1 MFDSKKLPPFK
12 FTEVKTDEGL
22 FDTSIIIKAS
32 NGKSI
37 GEVFMDE
44 DGFWGCVHYDIDY
57 GVDFLDTKEEAI
69 HELIA
74 LHLDEIC

>member
-44 DGFWGCVHYDIDY
+44 DGF
-57 GVDFLDTKEEAI
+57 
-69 HELIA
+69 
-74 LHLDEIC
+74 